1 MRHGNMRLSLGA
13 RPPRSAGDEGCCG
26 RADAVGKTHAAGG
39 RMPRGRTR
47 IRTAH
52 CSLAAALTVI
62 GLRHRP
68 QSGSYRD
75 RARLPQTY
83 AIMGGGAVGRNAR
96 CTCDT
101 RLLLPSV
108 RKALRTLNRGKICAT
123 CMIRGV
129 CAAKR
134 APSWQD
140 IHVVYPPT
148 AICRAFRMHGAHI
161 LPKPAHFG
169 CVAAIY
175 CHEGVPFPS
184 EAFFGI
190 HRGKILPSS
199 DTRERITS
207 TYRHRQALGN
217 AFRGH
222 LAVAERPRAHCEH
235 TLLCAGLRG
244 IQFAGICR
252 HARPPDDAPR
262 QHIASKATLRLRK
275 GQHAR
280 SHRTPP
286 EPIRGMR
293 RCPAAAVGAAAMKEP
308 GHWRARPTGGRGRD
322 IDARR
327 LPGAREGHRRA
338 PFAGCGD
345 ALTCSLLGARGPSA
359 AGSQPA
365 EAWSRLGRGRAAAT
379 RTRIRTAAPSAHQTR
394 RSCCRY
400 ARRDGAVSF
409 ARTVR

>member
-1 MRHGNMRLSLGA
+1 MGTCGCHWA
-13 RPPRSAGDEGCCG
+13 RG
-26 RADAVGKTHAAGG
+26 RREAPAAKVAAGG
-39 RMPRGRTR
+39 RMSLARHTLREGGCRGAGR
-47 IRTAH
+47 AYAVPH
-52 CSLAAALTVI
+52 CSLTAALPVMGCAT
-62 GLRHRP
+62 GHRAP
-68 QSGSYRD
+68 PPPMIAHGCRR
-75 RARLPQTY
+75 RARSW
-83 AIMGGGAVGRNAR
+83 GGGAVGRNAK

-108 RKALRTLNRGKICAT
+108 RKALRTLNRGKICT
-123 CMIRGV
+123 SCMIRGV

-148 AICRAFRMHGAHI
+148 AICRAFRIHGTHI
-161 LPKPAHFG
+161 LPKPAHFEYT
-169 CVAAIY
+169 AAIY
-175 CHEGVPFPS
+175 CHEGALFPS

-190 HRGKILPSS
+190 HRGKILSSS

-222 LAVAERPRAHCEH
+222 LAVAERPRAHREH

-308 GHWRARPTGGRGRD
+308 GHWHARPTGGAGGTLMRAAYLEHGRG
-322 IDARR
+322 I
-327 LPGAREGHRRA
+327 GARH
-338 PFAGCGD
+338 P
-345 ALTCSLLGARGPSA
+345 LGA
-359 AGSQPA
+359 
-365 EAWSRLGRGRAAAT
+365 AT
-379 RTRIRTAAPSAHQTR
+379 H
-394 RSCCRY
+394 
-400 ARRDGAVSF
+400 
-409 ARTVR
+409 

>member
-1 MRHGNMRLSLGA
+1 MIEHGCR
-13 RPPRSAGDEGCCG
+13 R
-26 RADAVGKTHAAGG
+26 
-39 RMPRGRTR
+39 RTR
-47 IRTAH
+47 
-52 CSLAAALTVI
+52 SW
-62 GLRHRP
+62 
-68 QSGSYRD
+68 
-75 RARLPQTY
+75 
-83 AIMGGGAVGRNAR
+83 GGAIGGNAKR
-96 CTCDT
+96 TCDT
-101 RLLLPSV
+101 QLLLPSV
-108 RKALRTLNRGKICAT
+108 RKALRTLNRGKICT
-123 CMIRGV
+123 PCMIRGV

-161 LPKPAHFG
+161 LPKPAHFEYT
-169 CVAAIY
+169 AAIY
-175 CHEGVPFPS
+175 CHEGALFPS

-222 LAVAERPRAHCEH
+222 LAVAERPRVHCEH

-244 IQFAGICR
+244 MHFAGICC
-252 HARPPDDAPR
+252 HARLPDGAPR
-262 QHIASKATLRLRK
+262 QHIASKATPRLRK

-308 GHWRARPTGGRGRD
+308 GHWRAPSAGCGGALTCG
-322 IDARR
+322 
-327 LPGAREGHRRA
+327 LPGARGHR
-338 PFAGCGD
+338 
-345 ALTCSLLGARGPSA
+345 LLARNPPKRGHGSGAWP
-359 AGSQPA
+359 
-365 EAWSRLGRGRAAAT
+365 T
-379 RTRIRTAAPSAHQTR
+379 RTRACGCNSGVHTHR
-394 RSCCRY
+394 
-400 ARRDGAVSF
+400 
-409 ARTVR
+409 RTVRSPDVPRLLQVCTASGRSRQLRARRPLSAEAFGHGPSRARGNAIGCGRYRLQGQLRCKSTNEPVHSNIFPLRYCYRIYLLHNK

>member
-1 MRHGNMRLSLGA
+1 
-13 RPPRSAGDEGCCG
+13 
-26 RADAVGKTHAAGG
+26 
-39 RMPRGRTR
+39 
-47 IRTAH
+47 
-52 CSLAAALTVI
+52 
-62 GLRHRP
+62 
-68 QSGSYRD
+68 
-75 RARLPQTY
+75 
-83 AIMGGGAVGRNAR
+83 
-96 CTCDT
+96 
-101 RLLLPSV
+101 
-108 RKALRTLNRGKICAT
+108 
-123 CMIRGV
+123 
-129 CAAKR
+129 
-134 APSWQD
+134 
-140 IHVVYPPT
+140 
-148 AICRAFRMHGAHI
+148 MHGAHI
-161 LPKPAHFG
+161 LPKPAHFEYT
-169 CVAAIY
+169 AAIY
-175 CHEGVPFPS
+175 CHEGAPFPS

-262 QHIASKATLRLRK
+262 QHIASKATLRLCK

-308 GHWRARPTGGRGRD
+308 GHRRARPTGGGRGRD

-338 PFAGCGD
+338 PAAGWGGGFTCGPPGGAGAAAAGAPPPAARGRRGRGTYWDAGVRLQLGRAYAPPRCPPTRRAGAAAGMHCVGTEPSASRAPSVERGGIRPRAFAGAGQCRRLRAIPASGPT
-345 ALTCSLLGARGPSA
+345 AL
-359 AGSQPA
+359 Q
-365 EAWSRLGRGRAAAT
+365 E
-379 RTRIRTAAPSAHQTR
+379 HQ
-394 RSCCRY
+394 
-400 ARRDGAVSF
+400 
-409 ARTVR
+409 

>member
-1 MRHGNMRLSLGA
+1 MRYEDMRLSLGA
-13 RPPRSAGDEGCCG
+13 RPPRSAGGEGCCE
-26 RADAVGKTHAAGG
+26 RADAAGQDAHTQCCTV
-39 RMPRGRTR
+39 RSPQHRLSWVFAPPATERQLPWL
-47 IRTAH
+47 RTA
-52 CSLAAALTVI
+52 AADV
-62 GLRHRP
+62 RNH
-68 QSGSYRD
+68 
-75 RARLPQTY
+75 
-83 AIMGGGAVGRNAR
+83 GGGAVGRNTK

-101 RLLLPSV
+101 QPLLPSV

-161 LPKPAHFG
+161 LPKPAHFEYT
-169 CVAAIY
+169 AAIY
-175 CHEGVPFPS
+175 CQEGALFPS

-199 DTRERITS
+199 DIRERITS

-262 QHIASKATLRLRK
+262 QHIASKATLRLHK
-275 GQHAR
+275 EQHAR

-286 EPIRGMR
+286 EPIREMR

-308 GHWRARPTGGRGRD
+308 GHWRAQPTGGGRGRG
-322 IDARR
+322 IDARG
-327 LPGAREGHRRA
+327 LPGAQEEHR
-338 PFAGCGD
+338 C
-345 ALTCSLLGARGPSA
+345 
-359 AGSQPA
+359 
-365 EAWSRLGRGRAAAT
+365 
-379 RTRIRTAAPSAHQTR
+379 APSAGCEVH
-394 RSCCRY
+394 
-400 ARRDGAVSF
+400 
-409 ARTVR
+409 

>member
-1 MRHGNMRLSLGA
+1 MS
-13 RPPRSAGDEGCCG
+13 
-26 RADAVGKTHAAGG
+26 
-39 RMPRGRTR
+39 
-47 IRTAH
+47 
-52 CSLAAALTVI
+52 
-62 GLRHRP
+62 
-68 QSGSYRD
+68 
-75 RARLPQTY
+75 
-83 AIMGGGAVGRNAR
+83 
-96 CTCDT
+96 
-101 RLLLPSV
+101 
-108 RKALRTLNRGKICAT
+108 
-123 CMIRGV
+123 
-129 CAAKR
+129 
-134 APSWQD
+134 
-140 IHVVYPPT
+140 
-148 AICRAFRMHGAHI
+148 
-161 LPKPAHFG
+161 
-169 CVAAIY
+169 
-175 CHEGVPFPS
+175 
-184 EAFFGI
+184 
-190 HRGKILPSS
+190 SS

-308 GHWRARPTGGRGRD
+308 GH
-322 IDARR
+322 
-327 LPGAREGHRRA
+327 RRA

-345 ALTCSLLGARGPSA
+345 ALTRSLLGARGPSA

>member
-1 MRHGNMRLSLGA
+1 MRRRRRLL
-13 RPPRSAGDEGCCG
+13 RAGRCRWQDTRCG
-26 RADAVGKTHAAGG
+26 RADAAGQDAHTQCCTV
-39 RMPRGRTR
+39 RSPQHCLLWVAPPATERQLPWL
-47 IRTAH
+47 RTA
-52 CSLAAALTVI
+52 AADV
-62 GLRHRP
+62 RNH
-68 QSGSYRD
+68 
-75 RARLPQTY
+75 
-83 AIMGGGAVGRNAR
+83 GGGAVGRNTK

-101 RLLLPSV
+101 QLLLPSV
-108 RKALRTLNRGKICAT
+108 RKALRTLNRGKICAP
-123 CMIRGV
+123 CVIRGV

-161 LPKPAHFG
+161 LPKPAHFEYT
-169 CVAAIY
+169 AAIY
-175 CHEGVPFPS
+175 CHEGAPFPS

-199 DTRERITS
+199 DIRERITS

-217 AFRGH
+217 ALRGH

-262 QHIASKATLRLRK
+262 QHIVSKATLRLRK

-286 EPIRGMR
+286 EPIREMR
-293 RCPAAAVGAAAMKEP
+293 RCPTAAVGTAAMKEL
-308 GHWRARPTGGRGRD
+308 GHRRA
-322 IDARR
+322 AYW
-327 LPGAREGHRRA
+327 GAREGH
-338 PFAGCGD
+338 
-345 ALTCSLLGARGPSA
+345 
-359 AGSQPA
+359 
-365 EAWSRLGRGRAAAT
+365 
-379 RTRIRTAAPSAHQTR
+379 
-394 RSCCRY
+394 
-400 ARRDGAVSF
+400 
-409 ARTVR
+409 

>member
-1 MRHGNMRLSLGA
+1 MIEHGCR
-13 RPPRSAGDEGCCG
+13 R
-26 RADAVGKTHAAGG
+26 
-39 RMPRGRTR
+39 RTR
-47 IRTAH
+47 
-52 CSLAAALTVI
+52 SW
-62 GLRHRP
+62 
-68 QSGSYRD
+68 
-75 RARLPQTY
+75 
-83 AIMGGGAVGRNAR
+83 GGAVGRNAK

-101 RLLLPSV
+101 QLLLPSV
-108 RKALRTLNRGKICAT
+108 RKALRTLNRGKICT
-123 CMIRGV
+123 SCMIRGV

-148 AICRAFRMHGAHI
+148 AICRAFRIHGTHI
-161 LPKPAHFG
+161 LPKPAHFEYT
-169 CVAAIY
+169 AAIY
-175 CHEGVPFPS
+175 CHEGAPFPS
-184 EAFFGI
+184 EALFGM

-262 QHIASKATLRLRK
+262 QHIVSKATLRLRK

-286 EPIRGMR
+286 EPIREMR
-293 RCPAAAVGAAAMKEP
+293 RCPAAAVGTAAMKE
-308 GHWRARPTGGRGRD
+308 
-322 IDARR
+322 
-327 LPGAREGHRRA
+327 LGHRRA
-338 PFAGCGD
+338 AYWGGAGGTLIRT
-345 ALTCSLLGARGPSA
+345 AY
-359 AGSQPA
+359 
-365 EAWSRLGRGRAAAT
+365 LGRGGHRLLARNPPERGHGSGARPTRMRACGCN
-379 RTRIRTAAPSAHQTR
+379 SDAHTHR
-394 RSCCRY
+394 
-400 ARRDGAVSF
+400 
-409 ARTVR
+409 RTVRPPDAPELLQVCTSGRSRQLRAHRPLSAEAFGHGPSRARGNAIGCGRYRLQGQLRYKSTNEPVHSNIFPLRY

>member
-1 MRHGNMRLSLGA
+1 MIEHGCR
-13 RPPRSAGDEGCCG
+13 R
-26 RADAVGKTHAAGG
+26 
-39 RMPRGRTR
+39 RTR
-47 IRTAH
+47 
-52 CSLAAALTVI
+52 SW
-62 GLRHRP
+62 
-68 QSGSYRD
+68 
-75 RARLPQTY
+75 
-83 AIMGGGAVGRNAR
+83 GGGAVGRNAR

-262 QHIASKATLRLRK
+262 QHIASKTTLRLRK

-308 GHWRARPTGGRGRD
+308 GHWRARPTGG
-322 IDARR
+322 
-327 LPGAREGHRRA
+327 AREGH
-338 PFAGCGD
+338 
-345 ALTCSLLGARGPSA
+345 
-359 AGSQPA
+359 
-365 EAWSRLGRGRAAAT
+365 
-379 RTRIRTAAPSAHQTR
+379 
-394 RSCCRY
+394 
-400 ARRDGAVSF
+400 
-409 ARTVR
+409 

>member
-1 MRHGNMRLSLGA
+1 MRTCGCHWA
-13 RPPRSAGDEGCCG
+13 RHRREAPVA
-26 RADAVGKTHAAGG
+26 KFAAGG
-39 RMPRGRTR
+39 RMPLARHTLRTGGCRKTGR
-47 IRTAH
+47 AYAPLH
-52 CSLAAALTVI
+52 CSLAAALTVM

-68 QSGSYRD
+68 QSGSCHD
-75 RARLPQTY
+75 RARLPQTC
-83 AIMGGGAVGRNAR
+83 AIMGGGAVGRNAK

-123 CMIRGV
+123 CMIRGAR
-129 CAAKR
+129 AAKS

-140 IHVVYPPT
+140 IRAVYPPT
-148 AICRAFRMHGAHI
+148 AVCGAFRMHGAHI
-161 LPKPAHFG
+161 LPKPAHFEYT
-169 CVAAIY
+169 AAIY
-175 CHEGVPFPS
+175 CHEGPPFPS

-262 QHIASKATLRLRK
+262 QHIVSKATLRLRK

-286 EPIRGMR
+286 EPIREMR
-293 RCPAAAVGAAAMKEP
+293 RCPTAAVGTAAMKEL
-308 GHWRARPTGGRGRD
+308 GHRRAAYWGGRGRG

-327 LPGAREGHRRA
+327 LPGAQEGHWR
-338 PFAGCGD
+338 
-345 ALTCSLLGARGPSA
+345 
-359 AGSQPA
+359 
-365 EAWSRLGRGRAAAT
+365 
-379 RTRIRTAAPSAHQTR
+379 APSAGCEAH
-394 RSCCRY
+394 
-400 ARRDGAVSF
+400 
-409 ARTVR
+409 

>member
-1 MRHGNMRLSLGA
+1 
-13 RPPRSAGDEGCCG
+13 
-26 RADAVGKTHAAGG
+26 
-39 RMPRGRTR
+39 
-47 IRTAH
+47 
-52 CSLAAALTVI
+52 
-62 GLRHRP
+62 
-68 QSGSYRD
+68 
-75 RARLPQTY
+75 
-83 AIMGGGAVGRNAR
+83 
-96 CTCDT
+96 
-101 RLLLPSV
+101 
-108 RKALRTLNRGKICAT
+108 
-123 CMIRGV
+123 MIRGV

-140 IHVVYPPT
+140 LRAVCPPT
-148 AICRAFRMHGAHI
+148 AICGAFRMHGAHI
-161 LPKPAHFG
+161 LPKPAHFEYT
-169 CVAAIY
+169 AAIY
-175 CHEGVPFPS
+175 CHEGALFPS

-190 HRGKILPSS
+190 HRGKILSSS

-308 GHWRARPTGGRGRD
+308 RHWRARPTGGGAGGTLMRAAYLEHGRG
-322 IDARR
+322 IGARR
-327 LPGAREGHRRA
+327 
-338 PFAGCGD
+338 
-345 ALTCSLLGARGPSA
+345 SLGA
-359 AGSQPA
+359 
-365 EAWSRLGRGRAAAT
+365 AT
-379 RTRIRTAAPSAHQTR
+379 H
-394 RSCCRY
+394 
-400 ARRDGAVSF
+400 
-409 ARTVR
+409 